1 MKNYKYLLFD
11 LDGTLTYSHPG
22 IYNCIRYA
30 LEAFGR
36 PQPTEK
42 QLRACVGPPL
52 TYSFSEIFGMS
63 EEETEAAVKKYR
75 ERYADK
81 GLFENEPIPG
91 AAELLASLKQRGYVQ
106 AIATSK
112 PKIFAER
119 IADKFN
125 FTPFLDAVAGSGTDG
140 SFPTKASVID
150 EAVRLL
156 GAEKSA
162 CLMIG
167 DRKHDAEGA
176 CACGVDFAGLKTG
189 YAEDG
194 ELEAEPSAGVF
205 ADFAELAA
213 FLSETAKN

>member
-63 EEETEAAVKKYR
+63 EEETE
-75 ERYADK
+75 

-91 AAELLASLKQRGYVQ
+91 AAELLASLKQKGYVQ

-176 CACGVDFAGLKTG
+176 RACGVDFAGLKTG

-205 ADFAELAA
+205 ADFGELAA

>member
-91 AAELLASLKQRGYVQ
+91 AAELLASLKQKGYVQ

-176 CACGVDFAGLKTG
+176 RA
-189 YAEDG
+189 
-194 ELEAEPSAGVF
+194 
-205 ADFAELAA
+205 
-213 FLSETAKN
+213 

>member
-91 AAELLASLKQRGYVQ
+91 AAELLASLKQKGYVQ

-140 SFPTKASVID
+140 SFSQRT
-150 EAVRLL
+150 
-156 GAEKSA
+156 
-162 CLMIG
+162 
-167 DRKHDAEGA
+167 
-176 CACGVDFAGLKTG
+176 
-189 YAEDG
+189 
-194 ELEAEPSAGVF
+194 
-205 ADFAELAA
+205 
-213 FLSETAKN
+213 